1 MLKNYLKTF
10 WKVAKQ
16 NKLFTFLSLFGISLT
31 IMFVMIFSM
40 TVNKVVKGSGPEKD
54 LGNIIVAENMKVR
67 TQKRGGNEVFSGIGR
82 TECEEYFKKITSA
95 DNISMF
101 YGYEWEFR
109 QNGRQYKMGFMCT
122 DAEFWEMFDFEF
134 IQGRPYTK
142 EEVTNGANLAVITES
157 LKEVLFGN
165 DNNVLGKTVKYMDYS
180 LTVLGV
186 VKDVPPTSQNL
197 RSGLFYPYAI
207 WPAEKPDPRSFSPYS
222 GAFSLAFKAKD
233 RNQFAAI
240 RRDVQAIIQRID
252 AADPNLA
259 LFLAGPNTQWERL
272 FTAFDPEDDTG
283 PWRLLRKYFLW
294 GFGFIFLPAVN
305 LMALNFA
312 RIRERGEEIAVR
324 KSFGASSAVLK
335 GQFIFENL
343 VLTIAGGLIGILL
356 SFLVVALLGNT
367 LNIPVKAGTTV
378 PMSFSFDFLVFGIA
392 LGVCLLFG
400 MLSGV
405 LPAIRMS
412 RMKPVKYLKGGEI

>member
-1 MLKNYLKTF
+1 MLKNYLRTF
-10 WKVAKQ
+10 WKVARQ

-40 TVNKVVKGSGPEKD
+40 TVNKVVKGSGPEKH
-54 LGNIIVAENMKVR
+54 LGNILVAENMKVR

-82 TECEEYFKKITSA
+82 TECEEYFKKIASA
-95 DNISMF
+95 DKISMF

-109 QNGRQYKMGFMCT
+109 QNGRQYKKGFMVT
-122 DAEFWEMFDFEF
+122 DAEFWEMFDFDF
-134 IQGRPYTK
+134 IQGRPYTR

-180 LTVLGV
+180 LTILGV

-197 RSGLFYPYAI
+197 QSGLFYPYTI

-233 RNQFAAI
+233 RKQFAAI
-240 RRDVQAIIQRID
+240 RRDFQAIIQRID

-259 LFLAGPNTQWERL
+259 LFVAGPNTQWERL
-272 FTAFDPEDDTG
+272 FATFDPEDDFG
-283 PWRLLRKYFLW
+283 PWALLRKYFLW

-343 VLTIAGGLIGILL
+343 VLTIAGGVMGILL

-367 LNIPVKAGTTV
+367 LTIPVKAGTTV